1 MANHFI
7 VYSVRNGVESF
18 FKGITD
24 PSFFVGINKI
34 LNDKLYLHY
43 IDPLH
48 DETHTFPGLLE
59 FVCAKEGLDIADW
72 LPFMKALQAQDDES
86 AAKKLYQ
93 RMIKL
98 DSRLDPLVELAMNV
112 PEMLK
117 PQPPPMPGP
126 GRGHVK
132 APDDIRGFSEPSY
145 GTSQSY
151 LLRRIARDQP
161 DLLNEIGHG
170 KRFKSARAAAIEAG
184 IITPFPSLQ
193 LKEPAPTAQ
202 KLLAK
207 MGKAWC
213 DQFLDELSALVF
225 ED

>member
-48 DETHTFPGLLE
+48 DETHTFSGLLE

-72 LPFMKALQAQDDES
+72 LPFMKALQAQDDGS
-86 AAKKLYQ
+86 AAKKLYK
-93 RMIKL
+93 RML
-98 DSRLDPLVELAMNV
+98 DLDNRLDPLVGSSSQVLR
-112 PEMLK
+112 
-117 PQPPPMPGP
+117 MPGHGEIGN
-126 GRGHVK
+126 GRKDKSRVDLIKSTQG
-132 APDDIRGFSEPSY
+132 
-145 GTSQSY
+145 GTGQAY
-151 LLRRIARDQP
+151 LLQRLARDAP
-161 DLLNEIGHG
+161 EVLERVKSG
-170 KRFKSARAAAIEAG
+170 KIKSARAAAIEAG

-193 LKEPAPTAQ
+193 LKDPAPTAQ

-207 MGKAWC
+207 KGKTWC
-213 DQFLDELSALVF
+213 LQLLEELSGLLEEPVS
-225 ED
+225 E